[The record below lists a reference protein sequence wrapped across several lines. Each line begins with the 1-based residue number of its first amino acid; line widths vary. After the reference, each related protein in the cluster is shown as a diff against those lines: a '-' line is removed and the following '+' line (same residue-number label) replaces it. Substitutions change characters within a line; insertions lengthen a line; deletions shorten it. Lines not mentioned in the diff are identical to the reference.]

1 MRYTVLIFNSDMV
14 LFAKDLCRNLGEAQ
28 RTADRYNTMKGVYAE
43 IQEAV

>member
-1 MRYTVLIFNSDMV
+1 MRYTVLIFNSEMV

-28 RTADRYNTMKGVYAE
+28 RTADRYSAMEGVYAE